1 MSVTRFETLLTEI
14 RSCRVC
20 AEHLPH
26 EPRPVLS
33 AGKSAKL
40 LIIGQAPGQRVHE
53 SGVPWQDRSG
63 DTLREWLQLSPEQ
76 FYDPRK
82 VAIVPS
88 GFCYP
93 GKGAGGDLPPRP
105 ECAPLWHPRLLAS
118 FKKIELTLLI
128 GSYAQ
133 SYYLEGR
140 MKRTLTETV
149 ASFSEYL
156 PEYFPLPHPSPRNN
170 IWLRRNAW
178 FASELLPVLRRRVSS
193 VLDIR

>member
-1 MSVTRFETLLTEI
+1 MAVTRFESLLSEI
-14 RSCRVC
+14 RACRVC

-33 AGKSAKL
+33 AAKSAKL
-40 LIIGQAPGQRVHE
+40 LVIGQAPGLRVHE

-63 DTLREWLQLSPEQ
+63 DTLREWLQLSPER
-76 FYDPRK
+76 FYDPRM

-93 GKGAGGDLPPRP
+93 GKGASGDLPPRP

-118 FKKIELTLLI
+118 LKKIELTLLI

-133 SYYLEGR
+133 AYYLEGR

-149 ASFSEYL
+149 ASFAEYL

-178 FASELLPVLRRRVSS
+178 FANELLPVLRRRVSS